1 MPKVILI
8 PGTTTIDRVMENEV
22 VADLTEDDKKKID
35 LDLSCCEAIGERYCS
50 FGMKP
55 CQRFRIVLA
64 SSKSSTPRNAK
75 GADRLLAGPSTIE
88 SPESA
93 QGIWKSPPTVVFGRC
108 PRFVEEPLIWLQ
120 QRIVPK

>member
-8 PGTTTIDRVMENEV
+8 PGTTTIERVMKEV
-22 VADLTEDDKKKID
+22 EAGLTEDEKKKID
-35 LDLSCCEAIGERYCS
+35 LDLACCEAIGERYYS

-55 CQRFRIVLA
+55 VNDLELPWLPP
-64 SSKSSTPRNAK
+64 SPRNAK

-88 SPESA
+88 SHESA

-108 PRFVEEPLIWLQ
+108 LRFVEDPLIWLQ